1 MYMGPYTISK
11 HAAVALSEV
20 LYHEIQA
27 SKWDV
32 GVSVL
37 CPTVTATRIADFDTK
52 GYPASL
58 QGMASTGPSEAE
70 QRHASRTRAIIAA
83 GRDPAEVAEVVHQGV
98 LEGRFYLFVDDSF
111 DAMIQQRQAAINAR
125 TNPPSR

>member
-1 MYMGPYTISK
+1 VLGVNFFGLVNGIQAFLPHLLDHGEGYVVNTASVAGFVAGMYMGPYTISK

-58 QGMASTGPSEAE
+58 QGMASTGPS
-70 QRHASRTRAIIAA
+70 
-83 GRDPAEVAEVVHQGV
+83 
-98 LEGRFYLFVDDSF
+98 
-111 DAMIQQRQAAINAR
+111 
-125 TNPPSR
+125 